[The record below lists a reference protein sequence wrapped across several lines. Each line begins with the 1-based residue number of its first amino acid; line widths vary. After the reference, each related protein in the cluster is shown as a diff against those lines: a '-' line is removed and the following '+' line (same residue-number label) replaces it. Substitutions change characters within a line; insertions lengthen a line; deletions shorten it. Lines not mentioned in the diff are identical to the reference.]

1 MHCSAPGN
9 EGVVKDRFTAASLRR
24 CYKTPDMLRRASFF
38 ILITLLLF
46 GAATDVMAQ
55 QAPAPGAAAPVA
67 TSATA
72 PGARLRVYLEACN
85 CFEQF
90 LRDEITWVD
99 FVRQPQDADLQVL
112 GNAVR
117 TGAGGVERTL
127 RFVGGGRYAGVDFP
141 LRAVTPPN
149 EPEDGQRRA
158 VLSTMQVGL
167 LNFAAREGMPAGLL
181 LDVEAPEQD
190 VTAGPVVDRWNF
202 WVLEIGAEAAVQAEE
217 TRRETAWEISVEANR
232 VTHNWLVDF
241 RADVEAETESFDLDD
256 DDGGGRRVEV
266 TRRERAARLFL
277 AKALGNHWSAGIDSD
292 VQSSTFG
299 NVDLSTQITPAV
311 EYNFFPYSEYATRQL
326 RIEYGIGAIHLRYN
340 EVTLFDR
347 LRETRPRQ
355 LLAATLEQRQPW
367 GSIESRLEWSQY
379 LHDLELSRLE
389 LEGEVSLRLVRG
401 LALDIGGSASRIR
414 DQISLPKRGATPEEV
429 LLRVR
434 ELQSGY
440 EVQFS
445 VGLSYSFGSIFN
457 NIVNPRFGRT
467 GRGGGPN

>member
-1 MHCSAPGN
+1 MLQVRRMFMRYAPLLT
-9 EGVVKDRFTAASLRR
+9 VF
-24 CYKTPDMLRRASFF
+24 
-38 ILITLLLF
+38 LLLS
-46 GAATDVMAQ
+46 GLASS
-55 QAPAPGAAAPVA
+55 AAAQPAQTPVVD
-67 TSATA
+67 TSATTTTPA
-72 PGARLRVYLEACN
+72 GARLRVYLEACN

-112 GNAVR
+112 GNAVQ

-127 RFVGGGRYAGVDFP
+127 RFVGAGRYAGVDFP

-149 EPEDGQRRA
+149 EPEDGQRRT
-158 VLSTMQVGL
+158 VLNTMQVGL
-167 LNFAAREGMPAGLL
+167 LQFVARDGMPDGFE
-181 LDVEAPEQD
+181 VEIEAPELD
-190 VTAGPVVDRWNF
+190 VAAAPAVDPWNF
-202 WVLEIGAEAAVQAEE
+202 WVLELGAEGALQAEE
-217 TRRETAWEISVEANR
+217 TRRETAWEFSVQADR
-232 VTHNWLVDF
+232 VTHHWLVDF
-241 RADVEAETESFDLDD
+241 RADIESETESFDLDD
-256 DDGGGRRVEV
+256 EDEPGRRIEV
-266 TRRERAARLFL
+266 TRREWAARMFL
-277 AKALGNHWSAGIDSD
+277 ARAFGNHWSVGLDSD

-299 NVDLSTQITPAV
+299 NVDLSTQLTPAV
-311 EYNFFPYSEYATRQL
+311 EFSVFPYSEYATRQL
-326 RIEYGIGAIHLRYN
+326 RFEYGVGAIHSRYN

-355 LLAATLEQRQPW
+355 LLAATLQQRQPW

-379 LHDLELSRLE
+379 LHDLDLSRLE
-389 LEGEVSLRLVRG
+389 FDAEVSLRLFRG

-445 VGLSYSFGSIFN
+445 VGVSYTFGSMFN
-457 NIVNPRFGRT
+457 NIVNPRFGRNQ
-467 GRGGGPN
+467 RGGGPN